1 MISLLAAMGQKQI
14 IGSDN
19 GMPWH
24 LPNDLRFFKE
34 KTTGNAIVMGR
45 KTFDSIGKALPKR
58 ENYVVTSESAQRFPE
73 GVRVIHDLEMVQ
85 SWNEQHPDEEL
96 FVIGGSR
103 IFEQVIDI
111 ADRMYITFI
120 DHAFAGD
127 TNFPIF
133 RLDEWSLTSKIAGE
147 KNEQNPYDYYF
158 LQYDRR

>member
-58 ENYVVTSESAQRFPE
+58 ENYVITSESVQRFPE
-73 GVRVIHDLEMVQ
+73 GIKIIHDLEMVQ
-85 SWNEQHPDEEL
+85 SWNEQHNDKKL
-96 FVIGGSR
+96 FVIRGSR
-103 IFEQVIDI
+103 IFDQVLDI
-111 ADRMYITFI
+111 ADRMYITFT

-127 TNFPIF
+127 TN
-133 RLDEWSLTSKIAGE
+133 
-147 KNEQNPYDYYF
+147 
-158 LQYDRR
+158 